1 MIRRPFAFPHT
12 GFSGLLG
19 HRLVGKQA
27 DPDLAAS
34 LHKTSHGYAAGFDLP
49 VGDPTRLQHFQAEI
63 AESQLR
69 SAPGFPRHASALLL
83 TILHF
88 LWHQHKIRSWLL
100 AKNFLRRLSKIRPR
114 PLWARPFFVARLFPW
129 QPNTSA

>member
-1 MIRRPFAFPHT
+1 T

-49 VGDPTRLQHFQAEI
+49 VRDPTRLQHFQAEI
-63 AESQLR
+63 TESQLR
-69 SAPGFPRHASALLL
+69 SAPGFPRHASPLLL
-83 TILHF
+83 AVFHF
-88 LWHQHKIRSWLL
+88 LWHQHKISSWLL
-100 AKNFLRRLSKIRPR
+100 GKLSCVCFLK
-114 PLWARPFFVARLFPW
+114 
-129 QPNTSA
+129 SAPGHLGLALLLREDF